1 MENLPKIIFW
11 ISLLLLL
18 FLSVNAIIEKY
29 YDAEEFSY
37 YNQKAV
43 QENNA
48 VYCERISN
56 FRYAALCY
64 SSFMQQGYS
73 CSTDPCYFSYA
84 LYIKDDWYCD
94 TVFPESKLPLNLEC
108 RVSVF
113 IERYTNEGLSDC
125 CHLE

>member
-1 MENLPKIIFW
+1 MKQLPKIIFW
-11 ISLLLLL
+11 ISVLVLL
-18 FLSVNAIIEKY
+18 FLSANTLLEKY
-29 YDAEEFSY
+29 YAQKEFSY

-43 QENNA
+43 QENNP

-56 FRYAALCY
+56 FRYAATCY
-64 SSFMQQGYS
+64 TQFMQQGYA
-73 CSTDPCYFSYA
+73 CTTDPCYLAYA
-84 LYIKDDWYCD
+84 LYIQDDWYCD
-94 TVFPESKLPLNLEC
+94 TVFPENKLPLNLEC